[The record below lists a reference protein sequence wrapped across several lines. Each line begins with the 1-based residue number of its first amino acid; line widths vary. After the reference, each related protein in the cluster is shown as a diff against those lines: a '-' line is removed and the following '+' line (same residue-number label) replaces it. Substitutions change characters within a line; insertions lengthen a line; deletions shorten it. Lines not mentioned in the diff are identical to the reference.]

1 MDGRSTFALPNFG
14 FGKSVVMFGADMSF
28 AVLVDNK
35 KKDIFIVGKDPTQGL
50 GNTTLP
56 SEA

>member
-1 MDGRSTFALPNFG
+1 
-14 FGKSVVMFGADMSF
+14 MSF

-35 KKDIFIVGKDPTQGL
+35 KKDICIVGKDPTQGL